1 MKTSRAFAILGAVL
15 VAALG
20 IATWRIGWAGLW
32 ASPDQRGRYLF
43 EHGRFGEAAQAFA
56 DPMWRGV
63 AQMRAGDFK
72 AAEATFAAVDTPEG
86 AYDQGNALVMLG
98 KYAEATTRYD
108 HALERRPGWPQAE
121 ANRKIAQLRAERL
134 KAPGADAGDQREGA
148 DEIVYDK
155 DAKQPGGQETQISG
169 AAMDDEAVR
178 ALWLKRVQTKPADFL
193 RARFAYQLE
202 AQQQPANGAEE
213 RR

>member
-1 MKTSRAFAILGAVL
+1 MRAGRAFAVLGTAL
-15 VAALG
+15 VAAVG
-20 IATWRIGWAGLW
+20 IGMWLAGWSSLW

-43 EHGRFGEAAQAFA
+43 EHGRYAEAANAFF

-72 AAEATFAAVDTPEG
+72 AAEATFAGIDTAEG

-98 KYAEATTRYD
+98 KYEEAIARYD
-108 HALERRPGWPQAE
+108 RALERRPGWPQAQ
-121 ANRKIAQLRAERL
+121 ANRQIAQLRAERM

-155 DAKQPGGQETQISG
+155 DAKNPEGQETQTTG
-169 AAMDDEAVR
+169 APMNDEAVR
-178 ALWLKRVQTKPADFL
+178 ALWLKRVQTKPAEFL
-193 RARFAYQLE
+193 RARFGYQLE
-202 AQQQPANGAEE
+202 AQQRASKAGEKTP
-213 RR
+213 

>member
-1 MKTSRAFAILGAVL
+1 MRAGRAFAVLGTAL

-20 IATWRIGWAGLW
+20 IGTWLAGWSSLW

-43 EHGRFGEAAQAFA
+43 EHGRYAEAANAFF

-72 AAEATFAAVDTPEG
+72 AAEATFAGIDTAEG

-98 KYAEATTRYD
+98 KYEEAIARYD
-108 HALERRPGWPQAE
+108 RALERRPGWPQAQ
-121 ANRKIAQLRAERL
+121 ANRQIAQLRAERM

-155 DAKQPGGQETQISG
+155 DAKNPEGQETQTSG
-169 AAMDDEAVR
+169 APMNDEAVR
-178 ALWLKRVQTKPADFL
+178 ALWLKRVQTKPAEFL
-193 RARFAYQLE
+193 RARFGYQLE
-202 AQQQPANGAEE
+202 AQQRASKAGEKTP
-213 RR
+213 